1 MCDLK
6 ISALATTGVWFF
18 QPLHLSVKGQLFLCF
33 MLSETQ
39 AVREVSSGI
48 VLISWE
54 REASWTTGHPSP
66 KLFRP
71 EVACVTSTHAE
82 LAE

>member
-6 ISALATTGVWFF
+6 TSALATTGVWFF

-33 MLSETQ
+33 MLSGTQ
-39 AVREVSSGI
+39 TVREVSSGI

-54 REASWTTGHPSP
+54 REASWTTGHPLPQALPPRSGLCDFYP
-66 KLFRP
+66 R
-71 EVACVTSTHAE
+71 
-82 LAE
+82 